1 MIPMNK
7 EFKTKIEEEEEN
19 ETKINPPE
27 AHRKHD
33 ESEIKIDTFGEIK

>member
-1 MIPMNK
+1 MNK
-7 EFKTKIEEEEEN
+7 EVKTKIEEEEN
-19 ETKINPPE
+19 ETKLNPPE